1 MEAIN
6 VNSIKNYYGKN
17 VNNVVMFLGKNGMGK
32 STLLKIV
39 AGVEE
44 YDSGKLSMG
53 NTVKICYLPE
63 IVIYLLTQESSVN
76 QLADYLK
83 ISQPLASHHLR
94 LLKDAKIVEAN
105 RYGKQIIYRLKND
118 KIKSFIEHTLNSEVI
133 K

>member
-6 VNSIKNYYGKN
+6 VNSIKNLATSLN
-17 VNNVVMFLGKNGMGK
+17 LLGD
-32 STLLKIV
+32 IV
-39 AGVEE
+39 R
-44 YDSGKLSMG
+44 L
-53 NTVKICYLPE
+53 E